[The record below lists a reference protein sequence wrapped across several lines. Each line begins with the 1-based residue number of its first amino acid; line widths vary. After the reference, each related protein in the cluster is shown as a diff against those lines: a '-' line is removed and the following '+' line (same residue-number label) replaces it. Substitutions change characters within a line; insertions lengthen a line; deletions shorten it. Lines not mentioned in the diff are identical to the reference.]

1 MAGVRDRW
9 TADGKR
15 FMRELEELAR
25 LKVCIGYQ
33 SDDPDNNRNPK
44 EKSKKCRR
52 KRKTKSDEERIVTNI
67 DVALWNEL
75 GTSRS
80 PSRPFMR
87 NSIDNHT
94 DVIRAFAA
102 GQIKQ
107 LAAGASARDVLNS
120 MGDMQAGLMQYEIE
134 EGKYKAN
141 APSTLRQKES
151 DRPLIDSS
159 QLQQSIHFVI
169 KPKGKD

>member
-1 MAGVRDRW
+1 MGGVRDQW

-15 FMRELEELAR
+15 FMRELEELTR
-25 LKVCIGYQ
+25 LRVCIGYQ
-33 SDDPDNNRNPK
+33 SDDPDNKRRPK
-44 EKSKKCRR
+44 KESKKHRK
-52 KRKTKSDEERIVTNI
+52 KRKTKSDEERIVSNI

-87 NSIDNHT
+87 NSIDNNT
-94 DVIRAFAA
+94 DLIRATA
-102 GQIKQ
+102 GKQIKR

-120 MGDMQAGLMQYEIE
+120 MGDVQAGLMQYEIE
-134 EGKYKAN
+134 AGKYRAN
-141 APSTLRQKES
+141 ASSTIRRKKS

-169 KPKGKD
+169 KPRGDD